1 MKTIDKNAI
10 VGVIFFPVK
19 PLTITLYRS
28 YPITTIVRI
37 AATPVMRD
45 VFLIFQTNM
54 SFLCTPTPWLTLL
67 LVLGKS
73 RVKQNL
79 C

>member
-1 MKTIDKNAI
+1 MKTMDKNAI

-45 VFLIFQTNM
+45 VFFNISNKHEFFM
-54 SFLCTPTPWLTLL
+54 
-67 LVLGKS
+67 
-73 RVKQNL
+73 
-79 C
+79 